1 MEFKKTLLALGVL
14 SVLSGCGSDN
24 DDTQTNKDQDLTP
37 DTKVTSSEIKG
48 VAAKGT
54 LINAPVTFF
63 RYENG
68 KPVQL
73 ESKTAVVTDEKGLFS
88 ATVNNAQGIVKAQ
101 ISVSQDPQS
110 PTYMICDAPVGCGQN
125 DAGSQIAFGER
136 INLTKADPDLV
147 LSTFVNVN
155 ESSNTANI
163 TPLTHFAAA
172 IAQQRGDMTAESIA
186 TAYSEIADLF
196 GLVGAL
202 HQMAPAQIED
212 RASLVDDNDSDDLRY
227 ALINAGIAHAL
238 FADLGEQN
246 NALSTRLAEAITDIQ
261 ATDGAF
267 LSNADHDDDA
277 SFEFNLSDI
286 LVGAELASQQLISLI
301 KADPALANQL
311 GKLSELEK
319 LSTRLHNEMLSA
331 DTQSTDRIKGQAQQ
345 QSGDDA
351 VAKAAAMV
359 QDIRVFANLFDVA
372 DTHGKEV
379 RTQGDE
385 FVALID
391 DATEMVRSQANSYK
405 LLADVSEALA
415 LIDSARRAGQ
425 LPNNNQPIKLDDYLE
440 LAGAT
445 GVAVIDE
452 TGLVFSVTASAG
464 EEQLEATAKLTVA
477 EDNQTY
483 TLSVSGKVE
492 NTAAALTLH
501 PNSQVQVVLNQP
513 VTTEQLKE
521 GTAPAFDGRQGS
533 LTLDVT
539 IAQKATDTVKNPVS
553 FKGMLSAELTAKHI
567 EKLEHVSR
575 FEGSASW
582 HEYSIRPDTI
592 FVPGML
598 SLSGAFSAAQ
608 GSQFGASLTVKL
620 DNLSEFNPAGFEH
633 FGRLIPDAGTLTIE
647 SDSKAKITSKNGES
661 LLIEFQP
668 INQQGIA
675 TVITQ
680 YIDDENTTPI
690 HTRKISTYQGVDY
703 VEVTSDYGDN
713 FVTKR
718 LERIVPEG
726 TDEFKLQYFRYPQD
740 SNTHY
745 ANGLV
750 TFESGEQVPV
760 EQLDWKAWLYAED
773 KVDLQKLRRFPVD
786 YASIKDV
793 QTLLTPAHSGT
804 FYVAAVDGIYV
815 NFQFLEQ
822 DYQVGQ
828 SYALPAR
835 YIRPYVDHTPEIKV
849 SADGNTIV
857 STIGELQQ
865 SWSSAGD
872 DSTTAS
878 YQYVAS
884 NNDGVAL
891 EYSSVFINAMTQQD
905 SQNALMISTRSFDQ
919 FHKLDNSLAAYLQPD
934 TSKEGYTAY
943 FIQPHSLDEKGM
955 PMDESGNY
963 LDPVKH
969 AERTMDYDSYL
980 SAVRDISGTEL
991 MIGSQGYAQQ
1001 AFEEKLYQGYTL
1013 NYPGYGQVEVVYYEL
1028 YNERGYR
1035 GTIHFGKP
1043 NDTYQIETETNY
1055 LDISAAMNVNVK
1067 LGEYHVDLSLVGQR
1081 TDFKAGEL
1089 ELDVNYQVPGSELKR
1104 SFTVFYNTQTEQL
1117 SANNAEG
1124 VTLVMA
1130 ETNSDDDSEGEQ
1142 TLGTI
1147 MVGDEQAARIV
1158 KRDAGVF
1165 IIYANEQI
1173 ETL

>member
-14 SVLSGCGSDN
+14 SVLSGCGSDSN
-24 DDTQTNKDQDLTP
+24 DNQTNTTQDPAPGTQ
-37 DTKVTSSEIKG
+37 VTTNEIKG

-63 RYENG
+63 KYENG
-68 KPVQL
+68 EPVQL
-73 ESKTAVVTDEKGLFS
+73 DSQTSVVTDEKGQFN
-88 ATVNNAQGIVKAQ
+88 ATVSNAQGIVKAQ
-101 ISVSQDPQS
+101 ISVSQDAKN
-110 PTYMICDAPVGCGQN
+110 PTYMICDAPAGCGQN
-125 DAGSQIAFGER
+125 DTNNKVAFGER
-136 INLTKADPDLV
+136 VNLTEVAPDLV
-147 LSTFVNVN
+147 LSTFVNVT
-155 ESSNTANI
+155 EQPSTANI

-172 IAQQRGDMTAESIA
+172 IAQQRGEVTSDSIA
-186 TAYSEIADLF
+186 TAHSEIADLF

-202 HQMAPAQIED
+202 HQMKPAMIED
-212 RASLVDDNDSDDLRY
+212 SASLVDGNNSEDLRY

-238 FADLGEQN
+238 FSDLSDEN

-267 LSNADHDDDA
+267 LANSAHDDDA

-286 LVGAELASQQLISLI
+286 LAGAELASQQLITLI
-301 KADPALANQL
+301 KADPALADKLDN
-311 GKLSELEK
+311 LSELEK
-319 LSTRLHNEMLSA
+319 LSTSLHNEMLSA
-331 DTQSTDRIKGQAQQ
+331 DTQNTDRVKGQAQQ
-345 QSGDDA
+345 QSSDDA

-391 DATEMVRSQANSYK
+391 DATDMVRDQANSYK

-464 EEQLEATAKLTVA
+464 EEQLEANAKLTVA

-492 NTAAALTLH
+492 NNAAALMLL

-521 GTAPAFDGRQGS
+521 GTAPAFDGRHGS

-539 IAQKATDTVKNPVS
+539 IAQKATDTVQNPVS

-575 FEGSASW
+575 FEGAAGW

-598 SLSGAFSAAQ
+598 SLSGAFSAPL

-740 SNTHY
+740 STTHY

-760 EQLDWKAWLYAED
+760 DQLNWGTWLYAD
-773 KVDLQKLRRFPVD
+773 NKVDAQKLRRFPVD

-804 FYVAAVDGIYV
+804 FYVAVVDGIYV

-828 SYALPAR
+828 SYDLSAR
-835 YIRPYVDHTPEIKV
+835 YMFPNIDNTPEVKT
-849 SADGNTIV
+849 SADGDIIV
-857 STIGELQQ
+857 STLGELQQ
-865 SWSSAGD
+865 SWSSSGD

-878 YQYVAS
+878 YQYIVS
-884 NNDGVAL
+884 NNGVAL
-891 EYSSVFINAMTQQD
+891 EYSSVFINALTQQND
-905 SQNALMISTRSFDQ
+905 QNALMISTSSFDQ
-919 FHKLDNSLAAYLQPD
+919 FHAIDNSVAAYLQPD

-943 FIQPHSLDEKGM
+943 FIQPHDLDEKGM
-955 PMDESGNY
+955 PVDESGNY

-969 AERTMDYDSYL
+969 AEWTMNYDSYL
-980 SAVRDISGTEL
+980 SAVQDISGTEL
-991 MIGSQGYAQQ
+991 MIGSQGYARQ
-1001 AFEEKLYQGYTL
+1001 AFENKLYQGYTL
-1013 NYPGYGQVEVVYYEL
+1013 NYPGYGQVEVVYYMSV
-1028 YNERGYR
+1028 NEQGYE
-1035 GTIHFGKP
+1035 GHSTFGKP
-1043 NDTYQIETETNY
+1043 KNTYQIETETNY

-1089 ELDVNYQVPGSELKR
+1089 ELEVDYQVPGSELKR
-1104 SFTVFYNTQTEQL
+1104 SFTVFYNTETAQL
-1117 SANNAEG
+1117 SANNAED
-1124 VTLVMA
+1124 VTLELA
-1130 ETNSDDDSEGEQ
+1130 ETNSDDNEGEQ

-1147 MVGDEQAARIV
+1147 MVGDEQAAKIV

>member
-24 DDTQTNKDQDLTP
+24 DDTQTNKEQDP
-37 DTKVTSSEIKG
+37 KVTSSEIKG
-48 VAAKGT
+48 VVAKGT

-68 KPVQL
+68 NPVQL
-73 ESKTAVVTDEKGLFS
+73 ESQTAVVTDEKGLFN

-101 ISVSQDPQS
+101 ISISQDPQN
-110 PTYMICDAPVGCGQN
+110 PTYMICDAPAGCGQN
-125 DAGSQIAFGER
+125 DAGSQVAFGER
-136 INLTKADPDLV
+136 VNLTTIDPNLV

-155 ESSNTANI
+155 EPSSTANI

-172 IAQQRGDMTAESIA
+172 IAQQRGDITAESVA

-267 LSNADHDDDA
+267 LSNPDHDDDA
-277 SFEFNLSDI
+277 SFEFNLRDI
-286 LVGAELASQQLISLI
+286 LLGAELASQQLISLI
-301 KADPALANQL
+301 KADPTLANQL

-331 DTQSTDRIKGQAQQ
+331 DTQATARIKGQAQQ

-372 DTHGKEV
+372 DTHGKAV

-391 DATEMVRSQANSYK
+391 SATEMVRDQANSYK

-425 LPNNNQPIKLDDYLE
+425 LPNNNQPIKLDDYLQ

-464 EEQLEATAKLTVA
+464 EEQLEATAKLSVT

-483 TLSVSGKVE
+483 TLSVSGNVE
-492 NTAAALTLH
+492 NNAAALTLQ
-501 PNSQVQVVLNQP
+501 PNSQVQVVLDQP

-521 GTAPAFDGRQGS
+521 GTAPAFDGRHGS
-533 LTLDVT
+533 LTLDVA

-553 FKGMLSAELTAKHI
+553 FRGMINAELTAKLI
-567 EKLEHVSR
+567 EGLEQTSYSD
-575 FEGSASW
+575 GLASS
-582 HEYSIRPDTI
+582 YNFSIRPKTL

-608 GSQFGASLTVKL
+608 GSQVGASLTVKL
-620 DNLSEFNPAGFEH
+620 DNLNDFNPAGFEH
-633 FGRLIPDAGTLTIE
+633 FGRIIPQAGTLTIE
-647 SDSKAKITSKNGES
+647 SNSKAKITSAAGDTLDIDYQPVNDKGVATLTTQFLLDDGTKTKHVRS
-661 LLIEFQP
+661 L
-668 INQQGIA
+668 
-675 TVITQ
+675 
-680 YIDDENTTPI
+680 
-690 HTRKISTYQGVDY
+690 STYKGIDY
-703 VEVTSDYGDN
+703 LVYEREYDGTALSP
-713 FVTKR
+713 R
-718 LERIVPEG
+718 LERIVPSEHG
-726 TDEFKLQYFRYPQD
+726 GFALQYITFQD
-740 SNTHY
+740 GNIVSFE
-745 ANGLV
+745 NGHAVL
-750 TFESGEQVPV
+750 ESATVISADA
-760 EQLDWKAWLYAED
+760 LDWSTWFYAQD
-773 KVDLQKLRRFPVD
+773 AKTIKHIRRIPVNF
-786 YASIKDV
+786 SQIGNV
-793 QTLLTPAHSGT
+793 QTLLTPKHMANIHITETDEG
-804 FYVAAVDGIYV
+804 YARYQLLD
-815 NFQFLEQ
+815 Q
-822 DYQVGQ
+822 DYQVGEN
-828 SYALPAR
+828 YTLPAR
-835 YIRPYVDHTPEIKV
+835 HLYPKISRQPEITV
-849 SADGNTIV
+849 ASDGNSVTSV
-857 STIGELQQ
+857 MGGLTQ
-865 SWSSAGD
+865 SWTSSNSEG
-872 DSTTAS
+872 TTATYHYDVS
-878 YQYVAS
+878 Q
-884 NNDGVAL
+884 NNTTVEAK
-891 EYSSVFINAMTQQD
+891 SVFINAIAQETE
-905 SQNALMISTRSFDQ
+905 QNAFVISTHNFSQVNRI
-919 FHKLDNSLAAYLQPD
+919 DNRVAAYLKPNA
-934 TSKEGYTAY
+934 TTEGSYTAY
-943 FIQPHSLDEKGM
+943 YVEPVALNEQGLPVDENGQ
-955 PMDESGNY
+955 Y
-963 LDPVKH
+963 LDPIQNAKWT
-969 AERTMDYDSYL
+969 ENYNSYEEA
-980 SAVRDISGTEL
+980 SWHITGTEL
-991 MIGSQGYAQQ
+991 THLSQGYAQ
-1001 AFEEKLYQGYTL
+1001 FEFDRNLYWEQPL
-1013 NYPGYGQVEVVYYEL
+1013 HHPEYGQVYVYY
-1028 YNERGYR
+1028 YQTRDSYDAFTRIGV
-1035 GTIHFGKP
+1035 P
-1043 NDTYQIETETNY
+1043 DDTYQIETETNY

-1067 LGEYHVDLSLVGQR
+1067 LGEYHVDLSLIGQR

-1089 ELDVNYQVPGSELKR
+1089 ELDVDYQVPGSELKR
-1104 SFTVFYNTQTEQL
+1104 SFTVYYNTQTEQL

-1130 ETNSDDDSEGEQ
+1130 ETNSEDGNEGEQ

-1147 MVGDEQAARIV
+1147 MVGEEQAARIV